1 MDAAMLIKA
10 MNSPEMLQ
18 SVLEHF
24 PSDLI
29 EAELALLP
37 QAQQQ
42 RFNEL
47 RASLAE
53 KSLKEGDIVRY
64 TNPDNLQ
71 RARDFEGLDLSID
84 HIWRGGGDGSGDL
97 ALCRLPDGSQ
107 ETFGLATLRSL

>member
-1 MDAAMLIKA
+1 MDAAMLVKA

-29 EAELALLP
+29 EAELTLLP

-47 RASLAE
+47 RASLAQ
-53 KSLKEGDIVRY
+53 KPLKEGDIVQY

-71 RARDFEGLDLSID
+71 RSRVFEGLDLSIEY
-84 HIWRGGGDGSGDL
+84 IWRGGGDGSGDL
-97 ALCRLPDGSQ
+97 ALCRLPDGRE
-107 ETFGLATLRSL
+107 ETFGLVTLRSL